1 MGYGILEV
9 YGISLVTKL
18 VDAPNPW
25 VITGYGVSEVWFR
38 TELTVVTNKILDIQ
52 NCHDPEQT
60 VDILTKALPR
70 PKFM

>member
-1 MGYGILEV
+1 MFVVALNYFRLKNPVYFVYFVQLLTGYGILQV

-38 TELTVVTNKILDIQ
+38 TDS
-52 NCHDPEQT
+52 T
-60 VDILTKALPR
+60 VDNKCL
-70 PKFM
+70 

>member
-25 VITGYGVSEVWFR
+25 VITGYRVSEVWFR
-38 TELTVVTNKILDIQ
+38 TESTVYEKDVI
-52 NCHDPEQT
+52 
-60 VDILTKALPR
+60 A
-70 PKFM
+70 